1 MSQATAIHLPVPQE
15 ALTKF
20 TLIGHLPYKQQA
32 VFYLN
37 AYWRDWA
44 EKEKEKIWE
53 YTHEM
58 AKLDPRNEQGCDLD
72 ELAAHKFLEN
82 MKEAMTAIEL
92 REELR
97 KIDLNN
103 DHHMSLLEY
112 LLHRFGGDVLT
123 VVTRPQENSLK
134 IKEIDMEVRIQEFKR
149 QIEEANKEFPK
160 AQAALEQVRHEIAKI
175 EATKHDLEEKSKQD
189 GVKGK
194 TYQQQLNIF
203 LSDGHNSLN
212 ESLIHA
218 EAAVRIVK
226 HTAEAHAKKLKECIE
241 NSQNPGGIEYSVH
254 NQGSVWWVERELEEV
269 KKYQPPKKA
278 HH

>member
-1 MSQATAIHLPVPQE
+1 
-15 ALTKF
+15 LTKF
-20 TLIGHLPYKQQA
+20 TAVGHLPYKHQA
-32 VFYLN
+32 IFYLN
-37 AYWRDWA
+37 AYWREYGD
-44 EKEKEKIWE
+44 KNKEKIWE
-53 YTHEM
+53 YAHEM
-58 AKLDPRNEQGCDLD
+58 AKLDPKKEQGCDLE

-112 LLHRFGGDVLT
+112 LIHRFGGDILT
-123 VVTRPQENSLK
+123 LVTRPQENSLK
-134 IKEIDMEVRIQEFKR
+134 VKEIDIEVKIQEFR
-149 QIEEANKEFPK
+149 RHIEEANRDLPK
-160 AQAALEQVRHEIAKI
+160 AVAALEQVRLEIAKI
-175 EATKHDLEEKSKQD
+175 EAMKHDLEEKSKLD

-194 TYQQQLNIF
+194 ANQQLLNAF
-203 LSDGHNSLN
+203 LHDDHKGLN
-212 ESLIHA
+212 ESVIHA

-226 HTAEAHAKKLKECIE
+226 HTAEAQAKKLAEFIS
-241 NSQNPGGIEYSVH
+241 NSQNPSAVELSVH

-269 KKYQPPKKA
+269 KKYQPPKRP

>member
-1 MSQATAIHLPVPQE
+1 MPPE
-15 ALTKF
+15 ALIKF
-20 TLIGHLPYKQQA
+20 TAIGHLQYKHQA
-32 VFYLN
+32 MFYLN
-37 AYWRDWA
+37 AYWREFG
-44 EKEKEKIWE
+44 EKNKEKIWE

-58 AKLDPRNEQGCDLD
+58 AKLDPKKEQGCELD
-72 ELAAHKFLEN
+72 ELTAHKFLEN
-82 MKEAMTAIEL
+82 VKEAMTAIEL

-112 LLHRFGGDVLT
+112 LVHRFGGDVLT
-123 VVTRPQENSLK
+123 LVTRPQENSLK
-134 IKEIDMEVRIQEFKR
+134 VKEIDIEVTIQEFR
-149 QIEEANKEFPK
+149 RHIEEANRDLPK
-160 AQAALEQVRHEIAKI
+160 AQAALEQVRLEIAKI
-175 EATKHDLEEKSKQD
+175 EATKRDLEEKSKLE

-194 TYQQQLNIF
+194 TNLQLLNAF
-203 LSDGHNSLN
+203 LAEKHHALD

-226 HTAEAHAKKLKECIE
+226 HTAEAQAKKLTEFIS
-241 NSQNPGGIEYSVH
+241 NSQNLSAGGVELSVH

-269 KKYQPPKKA
+269 KKYQPPKKS